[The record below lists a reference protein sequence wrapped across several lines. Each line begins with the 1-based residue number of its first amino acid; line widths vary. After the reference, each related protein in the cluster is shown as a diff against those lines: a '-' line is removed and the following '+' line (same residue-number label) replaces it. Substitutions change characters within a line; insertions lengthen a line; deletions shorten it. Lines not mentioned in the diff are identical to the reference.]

1 MSGTMMASGE
11 VGVLPIHA
19 TSDGLQ
25 RHKSKTKRTRSS
37 NPLHA
42 SDPPRSDRNSK
53 ASTASSGT
61 GSSSTQSSRLG
72 PSQRTNSTPSLPLSK
87 AQLSTESNNK
97 PHSSSYRDSVT
108 SIKDDPFF
116 RNYQTP
122 QSVSLAKEL
131 RSASY
136 SSNGRDD
143 DSIDSQPAWT
153 NKRSA
158 AGTQGAASVRFSICY
173 KWSEVRIVT
182 LIHSSV

>member
-1 MSGTMMASGE
+1 MMASGE

-37 NPLHA
+37 NPLCA
-42 SDPPRSDRNSK
+42 SDPPRTDHNSK
-53 ASTASSGT
+53 ASTASSGI
-61 GSSSTQSSRLG
+61 GSSSTHNSRQG
-72 PSQRTNSTPSLPLSK
+72 PSQRTNSAPSLPLSNP
-87 AQLSTESNNK
+87 QLSTESNTK
-97 PHSSSYRDSVT
+97 LHSSSYRDSVT

-116 RNYQTP
+116 RNYQSP

-136 SSNGRDD
+136 SSNVRDD
-143 DSIDSQPAWT
+143 DSVDNQPSWV
-153 NKRSA
+153 NKRST

-173 KWSEVRIVT
+173 KWSELRIT